1 MKTKEKRK
9 TKKAP
14 PRLNAQV
21 RKDMFTWVH
30 RYLRL
35 HSELLVD
42 DEIYKKMFEYHRSTL
57 AAYVKKELKLTGISD
72 GQLNDLIDTLADT
85 FNETGSDFVEQ
96 YKPLVDELYRCWK
109 ANPEVKREI
118 RI

>member
-1 MKTKEKRK
+1 MKTKQKTK

-57 AAYVKKELKLTGISD
+57 VAYLKKELKRTAMSD
-72 GQLNDLIDTLADT
+72 GQLSDLVDTLADI
-85 FNETGSDFVEQ
+85 FNKTQSERVEQ
-96 YKPLVDELYRCWK
+96 FKPLVDELYRCWK
-109 ANPEVKREI
+109 EKPDLKREI
-118 RI
+118 LI